1 MKSNRLLMF
10 PALLASVMAM
20 CAMQHASAKTQW
32 TINQKA
38 YDVDTLV
45 YPHQVGPGVV
55 FSKYDLPGMPLKV
68 SVMEMD
74 LKNKYIDFETCLGG
88 DKGVSQENPLSMA
101 TRNDRPGHEVVG
113 ATNGDF
119 YFYQNTLENG
129 IPRSG
134 QFRRDECV
142 TNPVGRACFVLS
154 DDRRPFIDRVDFAG
168 TITYAGATVRLHTV
182 NMQRLEWEDTGGNQ
196 INLYTNSYGSATEK
210 CSGGSKVII
219 APKSTPFKWY
229 ANSPETCVVEQIIA
243 DGEGVTAI
251 PDGKAVLWAQ
261 GSCMSTLTSMK
272 VGDELTINLGVDLR
286 NQPGLL
292 KNFKE
297 VMGGSDNII
306 MQNGQLVD
314 EWDERHPRTCIG
326 FSADSSKVYFVVIDG
341 RSTSSTGVT
350 LSEAA
355 GVFLGL
361 GAVNAVNL
369 DGGGSSCM
377 VVNGEVVNTPS
388 DGSLRAVG
396 NGCLLISNAPVDDT
410 IGQLAFSPRSYNV
423 SISAKIKPAVWGY
436 NKYGV
441 LKNKDVQGVTF
452 SCDEHLGHFTADGY
466 FVASPTATAGNLY
479 ADYNGIKCSQR
490 VVVYNAEKVLRDD
503 SVTVDRNHKYEIRVL
518 GKSGESND
526 LVDPSIINWTSADP
540 AVCTVSAEG
549 VIVPVA
555 NGRTMV
561 TGVADGFNDSLVV
574 RVENPATHV
583 AGIESPVVVENWT
596 VAQSGGKNRTVEA
609 LDNGLRI
616 KFTGAS
622 SRVPYVKLTNKTL
635 LWGLPDT
642 VRIRFVQTEQIVKNV
657 TLAVSTTEGKNVV
670 RLSPMTD
677 FVTGENVIDF
687 PVDTFCDVTDCSQFP
702 LKLAYVNFNMQSIKA
717 GTEYTFDIPGLE
729 LVYGSGQSGVT
740 TIKADAKPSSLAIY
754 PNPAEAGSTV
764 KLNCADCSANVYD
777 TAGRLVRSV
786 AVTGGTMSTAGLA
799 KGIYVVRLSD
809 GASARLVVK

>member
-251 PDGKAVLWAQ
+251 PEGKAVLWAQ

-396 NGCLLISNAPVDDT
+396 NGCLLISNAPVDDA

-423 SISAKIKPAVWGY
+423 SISAKIKPTVWGY

-503 SVTVDRNHKYEIRVL
+503 SVTVDRNHKYEIKVL
-518 GKSGESND
+518 GKSGESSD

-670 RLSPMTD
+670 RLSPITD

-717 GTEYTFDIPGLE
+717 DTEYTFDIPGLE

-754 PNPAEAGSTV
+754 PNPAEAGTTV
-764 KLNCADCSANVYD
+764 KLNCADCTANVYD

-786 AVTGGTMSTAGLA
+786 AVAGGSMSTAGLA
-799 KGIYVVRLSD
+799 KGIYVVRLSE
-809 GASARLVVK
+809 GLSARLVVK

>member
-396 NGCLLISNAPVDDT
+396 NGCLLISNAPVDDA

-441 LKNKDVQGVTF
+441 LKNKDVQGVAF

-786 AVTGGTMSTAGLA
+786 AVTGGAMSTAGLA

>member
-55 FSKYDLPGMPLKV
+55 FSKYDLPDMPLKV

-396 NGCLLISNAPVDDT
+396 NGCLLISNAPVDDA

-503 SVTVDRNHKYEIRVL
+503 SVTVDRNHKYEIKVL
-518 GKSGESND
+518 GKSGESSD

-670 RLSPMTD
+670 RLSPITD

-740 TIKADAKPSSLAIY
+740 TIKADAKPSSLAVY
-754 PNPAEAGSTV
+754 PNPAEAGTTV
-764 KLNCADCSANVYD
+764 KLNCADCTANVYD

>member
-101 TRNDRPGHEVVG
+101 TRNDRQGHEVVG

-251 PDGKAVLWAQ
+251 PEGKAVLWAQ

-396 NGCLLISNAPVDDT
+396 NGCLLISNAPVDDA

-503 SVTVDRNHKYEIRVL
+503 SVTVDRNHKYEIKVL
-518 GKSGESND
+518 GKSGESSD

-583 AGIESPVVVENWT
+583 AGIENPVVVENWT

-764 KLNCADCSANVYD
+764 KLNCADCTANVYD

-809 GASARLVVK
+809 GLSARLVVK

>member
-251 PDGKAVLWAQ
+251 PEGKAVLWAQ
-261 GSCMSTLTSMK
+261 GTCMSTLTSMK

-396 NGCLLISNAPVDDT
+396 NGCLLISNAPVDDA

-503 SVTVDRNHKYEIRVL
+503 SVTVDRNHKYEIKVL
-518 GKSGESND
+518 GKSGESSD

>member
-1 MKSNRLLMF
+1 MI

-168 TITYAGATVRLHTV
+168 TITYGGATMRLHTV

-210 CSGGSKVII
+210 CSGGSKVVI

-229 ANSPETCVVEQIIA
+229 ANSPETCVVEQVIA

-251 PDGKAVLWAQ
+251 PEGKAVLWAQ
-261 GSCMSTLTSMK
+261 GTCMSTLTSMK

-314 EWDERHPRTCIG
+314 AWDERHPRTCIG
-326 FSADSSKVYFVVIDG
+326 FNADSTKVYFVVIDG

-377 VVNGEVVNTPS
+377 VVNGEIVNTPS
-388 DGSLRAVG
+388 DGSPRAVG
-396 NGCLLISNAPVDDT
+396 NGCLLISNAPVDDA

-441 LKNKDVQGVTF
+441 LKDKDVQGVTF

-503 SVTVDRNHKYEIRVL
+503 SVTVDRNHKYEIKVL
-518 GKSGESND
+518 GKSGESSD
-526 LVDPSIINWTSADP
+526 LVDPSIISWTSADP

-555 NGRTMV
+555 NGRTV
-561 TGVADGFNDSLVV
+561 VAGVADGFCDSLVV

-622 SRVPYVKLTNKTL
+622 SRVPYIKLTNKTL

-642 VRIRFVQTEQIVKNV
+642 VRIRFVQTDQLVKNV
-657 TLAVSTTEGKNVV
+657 TLAMSTTEGKNVV
-670 RLSPMTD
+670 RLSPKTD

-702 LKLAYVNFNMQSIKA
+702 LKLAYVNFNMQSIQT
-717 GTEYTFDIPGLE
+717 GTEYTFDVPGLE

-740 TIKADAKPSSLAIY
+740 TIKADALPSSLDIY
-754 PNPAEAGSTV
+754 PNPVEAGATV
-764 KLNCADCSANVYD
+764 RLTCADGTANVYD

-786 AVTGGTMSTAGLA
+786 AVAGGAMSTAGLA

-809 GASARLVVK
+809 GLSARLVVK

>member
-251 PDGKAVLWAQ
+251 PEGKAVLWAQ

-396 NGCLLISNAPVDDT
+396 NGCLLISNAPVDDA

-503 SVTVDRNHKYEIRVL
+503 SVTVDRNHKYEIKVL
-518 GKSGESND
+518 GKSGESSD

-670 RLSPMTD
+670 RLSPITD

-786 AVTGGTMSTAGLA
+786 AVAGGSMSTAGLA

>member
-101 TRNDRPGHEVVG
+101 TRNDRQGHEVVG

-251 PDGKAVLWAQ
+251 PEGKAVLWAQ

-396 NGCLLISNAPVDDT
+396 NGCLLISNAPVDDA

-503 SVTVDRNHKYEIRVL
+503 SVTVDRNHKYEIKVL
-518 GKSGESND
+518 GKSGESSD

-670 RLSPMTD
+670 RLSPITD

-764 KLNCADCSANVYD
+764 KLNCADCTANVYD

-786 AVTGGTMSTAGLA
+786 AVTGGAMSTAGLA

>member
-251 PDGKAVLWAQ
+251 PEGKAVLWAQ
-261 GSCMSTLTSMK
+261 GTCMSTLTSMK

-396 NGCLLISNAPVDDT
+396 NGCLLISNAPVDDA

-503 SVTVDRNHKYEIRVL
+503 SVTVDRNHKYEIKVL
-518 GKSGESND
+518 GKSGESSD

-670 RLSPMTD
+670 RLSPITD

-764 KLNCADCSANVYD
+764 KLNCADCTANVYD